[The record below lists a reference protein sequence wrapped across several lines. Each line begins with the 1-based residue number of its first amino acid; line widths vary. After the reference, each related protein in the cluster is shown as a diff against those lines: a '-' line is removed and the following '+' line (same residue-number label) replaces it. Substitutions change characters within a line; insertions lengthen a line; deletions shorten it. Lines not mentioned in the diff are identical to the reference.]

1 MGTSGCVS
9 REGLWAL
16 TWVLGEAWGLLA
28 GGARGR
34 YMGQRGSQRGNEKSN
49 KDQPIFP
56 PGLGAGRPG
65 EEKMRSEEGGAH
77 SKAGYAQL

>member
-9 REGLWAL
+9 REGFWAL
-16 TWVLGEAWGLLA
+16 TWVLCEAWGLL
-28 GGARGR
+28 GR
-34 YMGQRGSQRGNEKSN
+34 RQGKYMGQRGSQRGNEKSN

-56 PGLGAGRPG
+56 PGLGAGCPG
-65 EEKMRSEEGGAH
+65 DGKMRSEEGGAH